1 VLARPV
7 LQAKIKLNLI
17 KEFYSMT
24 THQCVSS
31 EQSVVSEMQ
40 LHAAVS
46 SESSELKQGENVV
59 VPDFSGVSSKGE
71 FESVAG
77 FDPTR
82 AINEGAK
89 VETTSLPDAGE
100 NLPDAAATA
109 YLMAETV
116 CGADDRIRITPAISN
131 PWRWICK
138 LFITFPNNAQFVGT
152 GWFIG
157 ARTVMTAGHCVYSK
171 ADGGWAKSIEVVPGM
186 DGNSRP
192 YGSQVGTS
200 FRSVTGWTQD
210 GKPEF
215 DYGAI
220 ILPNC
225 NLGNTVGW
233 FGFANLSDA
242 SLNNMY
248 VNTSGYPADKPYGTQ
263 WFNGGQITNVQ
274 ERKIYYMID
283 TIGGQSGS
291 PVWRFLNG
299 ERHAVGVHAYGGC
312 PNSATR
318 ITKAVFDNMLAWR
331 NIPC

>member
-1 VLARPV
+1 
-7 LQAKIKLNLI
+7 
-17 KEFYSMT
+17 MT
-24 THQCVSS
+24 THRSVSS
-31 EQSVVSEMQ
+31 EQQIVAETVLHKPVSNEELSLQQDVV
-40 LHAAVS
+40 AADF
-46 SESSELKQGENVV
+46 KGE
-59 VPDFSGVSSKGE
+59 SSKGE
-71 FESVAG
+71 FEAVPG

-82 AINEGAK
+82 AAHEGIQDT
-89 VETTSLPDAGE
+89 VAGTE
-100 NLPDAAATA
+100 FVDLPDAARTA
-109 YLMAETV
+109 YLLPETV
-116 CGADDRIRITPAISN
+116 CGADDRIRITPANSI

-138 LFITFPNNAQFVGT
+138 LFITFPDNAQFVGT

-157 ARTVMTAGHCVYSK
+157 PRTVMTAGHCVYSK
-171 ADGGWAKSIEVVPGM
+171 ANGGWAKSVEVVPGM

-200 FRSVTGWTQD
+200 FRSVNGWIQD

-233 FGFANLSDA
+233 FGFANLSDD
-242 SLNNMY
+242 SLKNLF
-248 VNTSGYPADKPYGTQ
+248 VNTSGYPGDKPYGTQ
-263 WFNGGQITNVQ
+263 WFNGGQVTDVQ

-291 PVWRFLNG
+291 PVWRYLNG
-299 ERHAVGVHAYGGC
+299 QRHAVGVHAYGGC

>member
-1 VLARPV
+1 
-7 LQAKIKLNLI
+7 
-17 KEFYSMT
+17 
-24 THQCVSS
+24 
-31 EQSVVSEMQ
+31 
-40 LHAAVS
+40 
-46 SESSELKQGENVV
+46 
-59 VPDFSGVSSKGE
+59 
-71 FESVAG
+71 
-77 FDPTR
+77 
-82 AINEGAK
+82 
-89 VETTSLPDAGE
+89 
-100 NLPDAAATA
+100 
-109 YLMAETV
+109 MAETV
-116 CGADDRIRITPAISN
+116 CGSDERIRITPASSN

-138 LFITFPNNAQFVGT
+138 LFITFPNGAQFVGT

-171 ADGGWAKSIEVVPGM
+171 ANGGWAQSIEVVPGM
-186 DGNSRP
+186 DGNNRP

-200 FRSVTGWTQD
+200 FRSVKGWLED

-220 ILPNC
+220 VLPNC

-233 FGFANLSDA
+233 FGFAYMPDSDLKNL
-242 SLNNMY
+242 L

-263 WFNGGQITNVQ
+263 WFNAGQITDVQ

-318 ITKAVFDNMLAWR
+318 ITKPVFDNMLAWR